1 MNCDNNS
8 YYVKTNKQNA
18 QNIKNMYKNKKVYQG
33 YNHYKKN
40 ETCFN
45 RPPPPR
51 AKSVKLK
58 QEPKSTVLN
67 NCAKQHNHSLK
78 EDSIC

>member
-1 MNCDNNS
+1 MSNIRSYPLNIATMHCDNNS
-8 YYVKTNKQNA
+8 YSVKTNKLNA
-18 QNIKNMYKNKKVYQG
+18 QNIRGMRKNCEIYQG

-58 QEPKSTVLN
+58 Q
-67 NCAKQHNHSLK
+67 
-78 EDSIC
+78 